1 MSKQDDHF
9 LPEQVDEQIETLAH
23 LGNSSALPEARLAS
37 DLHQVYDEE
46 HEIAERVWVRLNRHI
61 TQNSRGRTGQKH
73 PKDQA
78 RHMLVKEAQPMKT
91 KVTQQPP
98 AKNRWHVLETFAA
111 ILVIVALVGSMAL
124 LLRLRQAP
132 QSSQGSKGTATSTAQ
147 ALNVTTATA
156 TALPAPPTSVML
168 SVSAS
173 GIPPTTQSEITIPS
187 GTRVT
192 LTVLPDHSLLPFQT
206 FTLGIY
212 ATDPYGFSELQYC
225 TYPKTGT
232 CSYTIA
238 YSSSERTDYTKGKH
252 TFRAFLGDIGGAILE
267 NSSSITITWS

>member
-1 MSKQDDHF
+1 
-9 LPEQVDEQIETLAH
+9 
-23 LGNSSALPEARLAS
+23 
-37 DLHQVYDEE
+37 
-46 HEIAERVWVRLNRHI
+46 
-61 TQNSRGRTGQKH
+61 
-73 PKDQA
+73 
-78 RHMLVKEAQPMKT
+78 MKT

-132 QSSQGSKGTATSTAQ
+132 QSSQGSKGTATSTTQ

-156 TALPAPPTSVML
+156 TPIPEPPTSVML
-168 SVSAS
+168 SISAS

-187 GTRVT
+187 GTIVT
-192 LTVLPDHSLLPFQT
+192 LTVIPDHSLLPFQT
-206 FTLGIY
+206 FTMGIY